1 MISLFILSF
10 KEIMRIVTKSCININ
25 NKRIPSIVKRL
36 IAIKS
41 ELPKT
46 NGKMFS
52 IINMLET
59 TTNGNENK

>member
-1 MISLFILSF
+1 MISFFIFSF
-10 KEIMRIVTKSCININ
+10 KEIMRIVTKIYININ

-52 IINMLET
+52 IIKMLKT
-59 TTNGNENK
+59 TINGNEKK